1 MQTAM
6 LCTCSAYVTLLHD
19 FTLARCSPQRLN
31 TDWLQFYHYAKF
43 DCCNKQIASK
53 LRLLLVDMPKTCQ
66 LRLHNWEL
74 LSWVIYQCA
83 MHKHTT
89 AVYVEVSG
97 PLSVL
102 LLLWAFGRIGTG
114 RGRGSAPGVFSS
126 RLKIG
131 QIWGMFKFVALKT
144 QSLTYKGLKVALFS
158 HYFSPISDSKFEDRH
173 LLNMKIQNLNLC
185 TGSPTTGIYLMA
197 FPISVLSFLIT
208 KSDIQH
214 CYHIPY
220 IQKS

>member
-19 FTLARCSPQRLN
+19 FTHARCSPQLLN
-31 TDWLQFYHYAKF
+31 SDWLQFYHHAKF

-74 LSWVIYQCA
+74 LSWVICQYA
-83 MHKHTT
+83 IDKHTT

-102 LLLWAFGRIGTG
+102 LLL
-114 RGRGSAPGVFSS
+114 
-126 RLKIG
+126 
-131 QIWGMFKFVALKT
+131 
-144 QSLTYKGLKVALFS
+144 
-158 HYFSPISDSKFEDRH
+158 
-173 LLNMKIQNLNLC
+173 
-185 TGSPTTGIYLMA
+185 
-197 FPISVLSFLIT
+197 
-208 KSDIQH
+208 
-214 CYHIPY
+214 
-220 IQKS
+220 